1 MKKLNLVLG
10 AFILFSVTAC
20 QEEEQPQPTANN
32 NNGGGNNNS
41 ELFTQGQGV
50 TDIQGRNYTTI
61 VINGKE
67 WMQENLG
74 VKRFRNGD
82 WMTSALQWQLDNII
96 DSSAYF
102 DYQWNQ
108 MNNTVYGSL
117 YNWYAVNDSRG
128 ICPTGWHVATN
139 EDWASLI
146 NFLDPAAQG
155 GEVSNSAGGKMKSS
169 DFWLEPNIGAT
180 NESGFT
186 ALPGG
191 LVFHSVGDGF
201 IFTGKGNSSKWW
213 SATSQDSTSAYDVTI
228 LHSGVNSELSTAE
241 KEDGR
246 SIRCV
251 KD

>member
-1 MKKLNLVLG
+1 MKKLNFIFRTCIVFVL
-10 AFILFSVTAC
+10 IAC
-20 QEEEQPQPTANN
+20 QQEEQPEPTTN

-82 WMTSALQWQLDNII
+82 WMTSALQWQLNAII
-96 DSSAYF
+96 DSSSYF

-108 MNNTVYGSL
+108 VNNTIYGSL
-117 YNWYAVNDSRG
+117 YNWHAVNDSRG

-146 NFLDPAAQG
+146 NFLDPNAQG
-155 GEVSNSAGGKMKSS
+155 GEVNNIAGGKMKIS

-191 LVFHSVGDGF
+191 SVFYSSVDGF
-201 IFTGKGNSSKWW
+201 VFSGLGSQSSWW
-213 SATSQDSTSAYDVTI
+213 SGTSQDSAYAYAVSI
-228 LHSGVNSELSTAE
+228 QSSGENAELSTE
-241 KEDGR
+241 NIVGGK
-246 SIRCV
+246 SVRCV